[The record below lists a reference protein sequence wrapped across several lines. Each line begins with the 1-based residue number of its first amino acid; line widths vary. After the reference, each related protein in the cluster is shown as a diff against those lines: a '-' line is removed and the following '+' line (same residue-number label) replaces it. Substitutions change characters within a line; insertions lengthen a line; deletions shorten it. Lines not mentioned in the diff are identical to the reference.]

1 MDKFFTQVQDIEKQ
15 HEKLDKLL
23 KKLQDAREESK
34 AVTKAAAMKGIK
46 ERMDKDAN
54 EVGKIARLIKSE
66 IEELDRDNLSNRQK
80 PGCGKGTGVDRSRTM
95 TTVALKKRFKDKMSE
110 FQTLR
115 ENIHQEYCEV
125 VERRVF
131 TVTGNGAD
139 EETID
144 RMIETGDSEQI
155 FHKAII
161 EQGRGQIMDTLAEI
175 QERHDAVRELERKLF
190 DLQ

>member
-1 MDKFFTQVQDIEKQ
+1 MVRGAAGDIEMGNDRSLRSGEIVLDKFFTQVQDIEKQ

-23 KKLQDAREESK
+23 KKPQDAHEESK

-115 ENIHQEYCEV
+115 ENIHQEYIV
-125 VERRVF
+125 RWSR
-131 TVTGNGAD
+131 D
-139 EETID
+139 EL
-144 RMIETGDSEQI
+144 SQ
-155 FHKAII
+155 
-161 EQGRGQIMDTLAEI
+161 
-175 QERHDAVRELERKLF
+175 
-190 DLQ
+190 

>member
-1 MDKFFTQVQDIEKQ
+1 
-15 HEKLDKLL
+15 
-23 KKLQDAREESK
+23 
-34 AVTKAAAMKGIK
+34 MKGIK

-115 ENIHQEYCEV
+115 ENIHQEYIV
-125 VERRVF
+125 RWSR
-131 TVTGNGAD
+131 D
-139 EETID
+139 EL
-144 RMIETGDSEQI
+144 SQ
-155 FHKAII
+155 
-161 EQGRGQIMDTLAEI
+161 
-175 QERHDAVRELERKLF
+175 
-190 DLQ
+190 